1 MSHYK
6 GSGTITQGSQT
17 VAVYA
22 FYDGATSSAS
32 DERHGWSGWFSDED
46 PAQKLEPGNANLELL
61 DGRTGQIR
69 IDGIEAEAPF
79 GGTFTGVGAE
89 P

>member
-6 GSGTITQGSQT
+6 GSATITQGT
-17 VAVYA
+17 LAVAVYA

-46 PAQKLEPGNANLELL
+46 PARQLKPGVAQLELL
-61 DGRTGQIR
+61 DGRTGSIH
-69 IDGIEAEAPF
+69 IDGIETQAPF
-79 GGTFTGVGAE
+79 GGTFTGAGEE